1 MNLFRI
7 LWKFFGKYDEVVA
20 AGKCIQM
27 RKRNNE
33 TYSCIATC
41 TTYVLLLC

>member
-1 MNLFRI
+1 MYFEFYVN
-7 LWKFFGKYDEVVA
+7 FFGKYDEVVA

-33 TYSCIATC
+33 TF
-41 TTYVLLLC
+41 LHRNM